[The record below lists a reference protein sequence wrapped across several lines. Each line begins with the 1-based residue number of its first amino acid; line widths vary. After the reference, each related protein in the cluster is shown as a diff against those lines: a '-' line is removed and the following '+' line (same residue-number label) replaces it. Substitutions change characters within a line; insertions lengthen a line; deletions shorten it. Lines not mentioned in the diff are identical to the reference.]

1 MIREKIANWIGKSL
15 RALGINTPGLM
26 DYFLFG
32 GGQAT
37 ASGVRVNENNALT
50 ISTVHQC
57 VRVIAD
63 TVASL
68 PCFVYRRLPGN
79 GGKERAV
86 DHPLYA
92 VLHEEP
98 NPYMTPFEFKQTLTG
113 HLLLWGNAYRRDP
126 ARRRRQGRGAYGLC
140 GPIKCACSSTTAG
153 FFTTTR
159 HRTAPSARSPMSF
172 TCAAYRPTA

>member
-1 MIREKIANWIGKSL
+1 
-15 RALGINTPGLM
+15 M

-32 GGQAT
+32 AGQAT

-86 DHPLYA
+86 DHPLYQ
-92 VLHEEP
+92 
-98 NPYMTPFEFKQTLTG
+98 YCMKSRTPT
-113 HLLLWGNAYRRDP
+113 
-126 ARRRRQGRGAYGLC
+126 
-140 GPIKCACSSTTAG
+140 
-153 FFTTTR
+153 
-159 HRTAPSARSPMSF
+159 
-172 TCAAYRPTA
+172 